1 MRRSEPNTSV
11 HSSKGRLVVTR
22 VAEAVAQVVAV
33 CHEQFRSDPC
43 PEAFEEAE
51 LRVRETMNALAC
63 ELLGAVIEKRD
74 DGASRIER
82 DGQSWFRVAATPR
95 TIMTS
100 LGPLTYRRARYRTST
115 APAHGGLPGAVTA
128 AIYSTVLARPSR
140 SGPTRFRYAGESQSL
155 SRRRARADAEEGVP
169 ARFRIHAIPETDMH
183 DPERD
188 IRDIPLSQLEL
199 SPDNVRKTPA
209 DDSAFTEL
217 KASIA
222 AHGLLENLI
231 AHAMG
236 LGADGIGRYAVIA
249 GGRRLAAMQ
258 ALAAEGTLDEDHP
271 VPCRMIGDIVTAE
284 EVSLAENSV
293 RAAMHPADQVE
304 AFRRLADAGSTAAA
318 IAARFGV
325 SERTVEKRLRLGNAA
340 PVLLEAYRAG
350 EIDLDTLMAFA
361 VTTNQARQSAVWET
375 VSQQGYRPGAWQIKR
390 LLTEDRVPATS
401 AIVRFVGIEAYE
413 ATGGKIDRD
422 LFAEEDERGIW
433 FDDPDLL
440 NKLAID
446 SLQVAARELETR
458 WKWAEAR
465 LDVDWSAT
473 AAFGRVRPQPAEP
486 TDGEKAEIERLRTRN
501 DELANMDDDGWTE
514 ELVEEAD
521 ANETR
526 LDEIEATIEA
536 RAVYRRED
544 IAIAGCIATVG
555 NDGELKLIQGLVRPE
570 DMPARESNDANMA
583 GQDDTGDGE
592 SASSSI
598 EAPTLAAP
606 LASLGDAEAE
616 ARKEAGVGIGLADDL
631 RAIRTAIVKSQLAC
645 DFEAAFDLLLFQ
657 LARGVFASGYHDD
670 ALDIRATETPDRPA
684 MRVNDDAFGTI
695 NVGEK
700 HLEIDRA
707 TQKLDW
713 TGLSDTEAFAELR
726 ALPERDKRTLFAS
739 CVARTL
745 KGQLAFEPKARPE
758 VEATVARLDIDFA
771 AAVRGNRDQL
781 WTADLLWSRLRKDR
795 ILAVARE
802 TLGETWAQAEAKHK
816 KADIAKAMQDAFA
829 HGGDV
834 PAGVTAEGRAAAIAW
849 TPPGFRAFD
858 TGAVDDSALAD
869 DEGTTAPEPQP
880 SKIDTPLENALEH
893 SSVDPSG
900 ADGEARQDDAT
911 EADALPGDDPEP
923 TPVEATRPINVSVP
937 GIVESIDAPA
947 VAERRAAAIASAMNA
962 DATLPVAASAPEVAG
977 PPAADAGGHDV
988 SVEREQVLAPP
999 RGNGHDN
1006 GAELLEIPAF
1016 LRRG

>member
-1 MRRSEPNTSV
+1 
-11 HSSKGRLVVTR
+11 
-22 VAEAVAQVVAV
+22 
-33 CHEQFRSDPC
+33 
-43 PEAFEEAE
+43 
-51 LRVRETMNALAC
+51 
-63 ELLGAVIEKRD
+63 
-74 DGASRIER
+74 
-82 DGQSWFRVAATPR
+82 
-95 TIMTS
+95 
-100 LGPLTYRRARYRTST
+100 
-115 APAHGGLPGAVTA
+115 
-128 AIYSTVLARPSR
+128 
-140 SGPTRFRYAGESQSL
+140 
-155 SRRRARADAEEGVP
+155 
-169 ARFRIHAIPETDMH
+169 MH
-183 DPERD
+183 DPESD

-199 SPDNVRKTPA
+199 SPCNVRKTPA
-209 DDSAFTEL
+209 DASAFTEL

-231 AHAMG
+231 ARSVG
-236 LGADGIGRYAVIA
+236 PGADGIERYAVIA

-258 ALAAEGTLDEDHP
+258 ALAAEGALEEDHP
-271 VPCRMIGDIVTAE
+271 VPYRMIEDIVAAE

-325 SERTVEKRLRLGNAA
+325 SERTVEKRLQLGNAA
-340 PVLLEAYRAG
+340 PVLLQAYRAG
-350 EIDLDTLMAFA
+350 EIDLETLMAFA
-361 VTTNQARQSAVWET
+361 VTTDQARQTAVWAA
-375 VSQQGYRPGAWQIKR
+375 VSQQGYRPGIWQIKR

-401 AIVRFVGIEAYE
+401 AIARFVGIEAYE
-413 ATGGKIDRD
+413 AAGGRIDRD

-433 FDDPDLL
+433 FDDPELL
-440 NKLAID
+440 NKLAMD

-501 DELANMDDDGWTE
+501 DELANLDDDGWTE

-526 LDEIEATIEA
+526 LDEIEAAIDA

-570 DMPARESNDANMA
+570 DMPAREPNDANMA

-606 LASLGDAEAE
+606 LASPGDAEAE

-631 RAIRTAIVKSQLAC
+631 RAIRTAIVKSQLAS
-645 DFEAAFDLLLFQ
+645 DFDAAFDLLLFQ
-657 LARGVFASGYHDD
+657 LARGVFTNGYHDD
-670 ALDIRATETPDRPA
+670 ALDIRAAETPDRPA

-700 HLEIDRA
+700 HLELDRA
-707 TQKLDW
+707 GQKLDW
-713 TGLSDTEAFAELR
+713 TGLSDDEAFPELR
-726 ALPERDKRTLFAS
+726 ALPERDKRALFSS

-758 VEATVARLDIDFA
+758 VKATVARLDIDFA
-771 AAVRGNRDQL
+771 AAVRGNNDQV
-781 WTADLLWSRLRKDR
+781 WTADLLWSRLRTDR
-795 ILAVARE
+795 ILAIARG
-802 TLGETWAQAEAKHK
+802 TLGETWTQAETKQK

-829 HGGDV
+829 HGDGV

-858 TGAVDDSALAD
+858 TGTVDDSGAAD
-869 DEGTTAPEPQP
+869 DPGTTAPEPQP
-880 SKIDTPLENALEH
+880 TVADTPLGGTPEDDGDDVNGGP
-893 SSVDPSG
+893 DPSG
-900 ADGEARQDDAT
+900 VDADTPQAWAPEDGTLPDNDA
-911 EADALPGDDPEP
+911 DPV
-923 TPVEATRPINVSVP
+923 PVEAPRPMNARVHSV
-937 GIVESIDAPA
+937 VESIDAPA
-947 VAERRAAAIASAMNA
+947 VAERRAAALASNVNA
-962 DATLPVAASAPEVAG
+962 NATL
-977 PPAADAGGHDV
+977 
-988 SVEREQVLAPP
+988 SVEREQILAPP

-1006 GAELLEIPAF
+1006 KAELLEIPAF

>member
-1 MRRSEPNTSV
+1 
-11 HSSKGRLVVTR
+11 
-22 VAEAVAQVVAV
+22 
-33 CHEQFRSDPC
+33 
-43 PEAFEEAE
+43 
-51 LRVRETMNALAC
+51 
-63 ELLGAVIEKRD
+63 
-74 DGASRIER
+74 
-82 DGQSWFRVAATPR
+82 
-95 TIMTS
+95 
-100 LGPLTYRRARYRTST
+100 
-115 APAHGGLPGAVTA
+115 
-128 AIYSTVLARPSR
+128 
-140 SGPTRFRYAGESQSL
+140 
-155 SRRRARADAEEGVP
+155 
-169 ARFRIHAIPETDMH
+169 MH

-188 IRDIPLSQLEL
+188 ISNIPLSQLEL

-209 DDSAFTEL
+209 DASAFTEL

-231 AHAMG
+231 ARAMEPG
-236 LGADGIGRYAVIA
+236 TDCVARYAVIA

-258 ALAAEGTLDEDHP
+258 ALAAEGTLDEDHL
-271 VPCRMIGDIVTAE
+271 VPCRMIGAIVAAE

-304 AFRRLADAGSTAAA
+304 AFRRLADAGSTAGA

-361 VTTNQARQSAVWET
+361 VTTNQARQTAVWET

-390 LLTEDRVPATS
+390 LLTEDRLPATS
-401 AIVRFVGIEAYE
+401 AIARFVGIESYE
-413 ATGGKIDRD
+413 AAGGRIDRD

-440 NKLAID
+440 NKLAMD
-446 SLQVAARELETR
+446 SLQAEARELKTR
-458 WKWAEAR
+458 WKCAEAR
-465 LDVDWSAT
+465 LDMDWSAT
-473 AAFGRVRPQPAEP
+473 AAFGRVRPRLAEP
-486 TDGEKAEIERLRTRN
+486 TDGEKAEIERLRTHN

-514 ELVEEAD
+514 ELVEEAES
-521 ANETR
+521 NETR
-526 LDEIEATIEA
+526 LDEIEAMIEA
-536 RAVYRRED
+536 RAIYRRED

-570 DMPARESNDANMA
+570 DMPAREAGDAAAA
-583 GQDDTGDGE
+583 GHDDTADGE
-592 SASSSI
+592 EPFSGI
-598 EAPTLAAP
+598 DAPTFVAP
-606 LASLGDAEAE
+606 LASPGDAEAE

-657 LARGVFASGYHDD
+657 LARSVFTNGYHDD
-670 ALDIRATETPDRPA
+670 ALEIRAAETPDRPA
-684 MRVNDDAFGTI
+684 MRFNDDAFGTI

-707 TQKLDW
+707 AQKLDW

-726 ALPERDKRTLFAS
+726 ALPEQDKRTLFAS

-745 KGQLAFEPKARPE
+745 TGQLAFEPTARPE

-771 AAVRGNRDQL
+771 AAVRGNTDQV

-802 TLGETWAQAEAKHK
+802 TLGETWAQAEAKQK

-829 HGGDV
+829 HGGGV

-858 TGAVDDSALAD
+858 TGAVDDSASAD
-869 DEGTTAPEPQP
+869 DERKAASDPQPAAADMPLEDAPE
-880 SKIDTPLENALEH
+880 DDGDD
-893 SSVDPSG
+893 VDGGANPSG
-900 ADGEARQDDAT
+900 TDSDTSQSEAP
-911 EADALPGDDPEP
+911 EADALPDNDPEP
-923 TPVEATRPINVSVP
+923 TPVEATRRPMNVSVP
-937 GIVESIDAPA
+937 CIVESNDAPA
-947 VAERRAAAIASAMNA
+947 VAEHRATALASAMNV
-962 DATLPVAASAPEVAG
+962 DATVPVAASAPEVAG
-977 PPAADAGGHDV
+977 PPAADAGDHDV
-988 SVEREQVLAPP
+988 PVEPEQVLAPP

-1006 GAELLEIPAF
+1006 KAALLEIPAF

>member
-1 MRRSEPNTSV
+1 MS
-11 HSSKGRLVVTR
+11 
-22 VAEAVAQVVAV
+22 
-33 CHEQFRSDPC
+33 
-43 PEAFEEAE
+43 
-51 LRVRETMNALAC
+51 
-63 ELLGAVIEKRD
+63 
-74 DGASRIER
+74 
-82 DGQSWFRVAATPR
+82 
-95 TIMTS
+95 
-100 LGPLTYRRARYRTST
+100 
-115 APAHGGLPGAVTA
+115 
-128 AIYSTVLARPSR
+128 
-140 SGPTRFRYAGESQSL
+140 
-155 SRRRARADAEEGVP
+155 
-169 ARFRIHAIPETDMH
+169 
-183 DPERD
+183 ERD

-199 SPDNVRKTPA
+199 SPGNVRKTPA
-209 DDSAFTEL
+209 DASAFTEL

-231 AHAMG
+231 ARSMG
-236 LGADGIGRYAVIA
+236 PGADGPGRYAVIA

-271 VPCRMIGDIVTAE
+271 VPCRIIGNIVAAE
-284 EVSLAENSV
+284 EVSLAENTV

-361 VTTNQARQSAVWET
+361 VTTDQARQNAVWAA
-375 VSQQGYRPGAWQIKR
+375 VNQQGYRPGAWQIKR
-390 LLTEDRVPATS
+390 LLTEDRVPATA
-401 AIVRFVGIEAYE
+401 AIVRFVGLEAYE
-413 ATGGKIDRD
+413 AAGGRIDRD

-440 NKLAID
+440 NKLAMD
-446 SLQVAARELETR
+446 SLQAAARELETR

-514 ELVEEAD
+514 ELVEEAES
-521 ANETR
+521 NETR
-526 LDEIEATIEA
+526 LDEIEATIEV

-570 DMPARESNDANMA
+570 DMPAREA
-583 GQDDTGDGE
+583 GAGGHDDTGDEENTISG
-592 SASSSI
+592 I
-598 EAPTLAAP
+598 DAPTFMVP
-606 LASLGDAEAE
+606 LASPGDAEAE
-616 ARKEAGVGIGLADDL
+616 ARKEAGVGIGLADDM

-657 LARGVFASGYHDD
+657 LARSVFTSGYHDD

-684 MRVNDDAFGTI
+684 MRVNDDAFGDI

-726 ALPERDKRTLFAS
+726 ALPEQNKRTLFAS
-739 CVARTL
+739 CVARML

-771 AAVRGNRDQL
+771 AAVRGNRDQV

-795 ILAVARE
+795 ILAIARE
-802 TLGETWAQAEAKHK
+802 TLGETWAQAETKQK

-829 HGGDV
+829 HGDDV
-834 PAGVTAEGRAAAIAW
+834 PAGVTAEGHAAAIAW

-858 TGAVDDSALAD
+858 TVAVDGSGAAD
-869 DEGTTAPEPQP
+869 DTGTTAPEPQP
-880 SKIDTPLENALEH
+880 TAADTPLGGAPEDDGGGA
-893 SSVDPSG
+893 DPSG
-900 ADGEARQDDAT
+900 ADGDTSPSGVPEAG
-911 EADALPGDDPEP
+911 ALPDNDADPA
-923 TPVEATRPINVSVP
+923 PVDAQQPMNARVHSM
-937 GIVESIDAPA
+937 VESIDTPA
-947 VAERRAAAIASAMNA
+947 VAERRAAALASAKNSNAAPPVATSFPEAADPPTGDTSPSGVPEVDALPDKDADPAPVEAQQPMNARVHSVVESIDTPAVAERRAAALASNVNA
-962 DATLPVAASAPEVAG
+962 DATP
-977 PPAADAGGHDV
+977 

-999 RGNGHDN
+999 CGNGHDN
-1006 GAELLEIPAF
+1006 KAELLEIPAF

>member
-1 MRRSEPNTSV
+1 
-11 HSSKGRLVVTR
+11 
-22 VAEAVAQVVAV
+22 
-33 CHEQFRSDPC
+33 
-43 PEAFEEAE
+43 
-51 LRVRETMNALAC
+51 
-63 ELLGAVIEKRD
+63 
-74 DGASRIER
+74 
-82 DGQSWFRVAATPR
+82 
-95 TIMTS
+95 
-100 LGPLTYRRARYRTST
+100 
-115 APAHGGLPGAVTA
+115 
-128 AIYSTVLARPSR
+128 
-140 SGPTRFRYAGESQSL
+140 
-155 SRRRARADAEEGVP
+155 
-169 ARFRIHAIPETDMH
+169 MH

-188 IRDIPLSQLEL
+188 ISDIPLSQLEL

-209 DDSAFTEL
+209 DDSAFTEF

-231 AHAMG
+231 TRAMEP
-236 LGADGIGRYAVIA
+236 GADGPGRYAVIA

-258 ALAAEGTLDEDHP
+258 ALAAEGALDEDHP
-271 VPCRMIGDIVTAE
+271 VPCRMIGSIVAAE

-361 VTTNQARQSAVWET
+361 VTTDQARQSAVWET

-401 AIVRFVGIEAYE
+401 AIARFVGLETYE
-413 ATGGKIDRD
+413 AAGGRIDRD

-440 NKLAID
+440 NNLAMD
-446 SLQVAARELETR
+446 NLQAAARELETR

-465 LDVDWSAT
+465 LDVDWSVT
-473 AAFGRVRPQPAEP
+473 AAFGRVRPQATKPADE
-486 TDGEKAEIERLRTRN
+486 EKAEIERLRTRN
-501 DELANMDDDGWTE
+501 DELASMDDDGWTE
-514 ELVEEAD
+514 ELVEEAES
-521 ANETR
+521 NETR
-526 LDEIEATIEA
+526 LDEIEAMIEA

-657 LARGVFASGYHDD
+657 LARGVFANGYHDD

-707 TQKLDW
+707 AQKLDW
-713 TGLSDTEAFAELR
+713 AGLPDAEAFAELR

-758 VEATVARLDIDFA
+758 VEATVALLDIDFA
-771 AAVRGNRDQL
+771 AAVRGNRDQV

-802 TLGETWAQAEAKHK
+802 TLGETWAQAEAKQK
-816 KADIAKAMQDAFA
+816 KAEIAKAMQEAFA
-829 HGGDV
+829 HGNGV
-834 PAGVTAEGRAAAIAW
+834 PAGVTADGRAAAIAW

-858 TGAVDDSALAD
+858 TGAVDDSASAD

-880 SKIDTPLENALEH
+880 TVADTPLGDAPEDAGDNADGGA
-893 SSVDPSG
+893 DPSG
-900 ADGEARQDDAT
+900 ADSDTSQSG
-911 EADALPGDDPEP
+911 DPEAGAP
-923 TPVEATRPINVSVP
+923 ADNVADPAQAEAPRPMNARVNSV
-937 GIVESIDAPA
+937 VESIDAPA
-947 VAERRAAAIASAMNA
+947 VADRRATALASAVNA
-962 DATLPVAASAPEVAG
+962 DAAPPVAASAPEAAG
-977 PPAADAGGHDV
+977 ADDHDAMCITIAGDGSNV
-988 SVEREQVLAPP
+988 PVEPEQVMAPP

-1006 GAELLEIPAF
+1006 KAELLEIPAF

>member
-1 MRRSEPNTSV
+1 
-11 HSSKGRLVVTR
+11 
-22 VAEAVAQVVAV
+22 
-33 CHEQFRSDPC
+33 
-43 PEAFEEAE
+43 
-51 LRVRETMNALAC
+51 
-63 ELLGAVIEKRD
+63 
-74 DGASRIER
+74 
-82 DGQSWFRVAATPR
+82 
-95 TIMTS
+95 
-100 LGPLTYRRARYRTST
+100 
-115 APAHGGLPGAVTA
+115 
-128 AIYSTVLARPSR
+128 
-140 SGPTRFRYAGESQSL
+140 
-155 SRRRARADAEEGVP
+155 
-169 ARFRIHAIPETDMH
+169 MH
-183 DPERD
+183 DPERQ

-209 DDSAFTEL
+209 NASAFTEL

-231 AHAMG
+231 ARAMEPG
-236 LGADGIGRYAVIA
+236 PDGPGRYAVIA

-258 ALAAEGTLDEDHP
+258 ALAAEGALDEDHP
-271 VPCRMIGDIVTAE
+271 VPCRMIGAIVAAE
-284 EVSLAENSV
+284 EVSLAENTV

-361 VTTNQARQSAVWET
+361 VTTDHARQSAVWET

-413 ATGGKIDRD
+413 AAGGRIDRD

-514 ELVEEAD
+514 ELVEEAES
-521 ANETR
+521 NETR

-555 NDGELKLIQGLVRPE
+555 NDGKLKLIQGLVRPE
-570 DMPARESNDANMA
+570 DMPARESNDASMA
-583 GQDDTGDGE
+583 GQDDNGDGE
-592 SASSSI
+592 SASSGI
-598 EAPTLAAP
+598 EAPTFVAT
-606 LASLGDAEAE
+606 LASPGDAEAE
-616 ARKEAGVGIGLADDL
+616 ARKKAGVGIGLADDL
-631 RAIRTAIVKSQLAC
+631 RTIRTAIVKSQLAC

-657 LARGVFASGYHDD
+657 LARSVFTSGYHDD
-670 ALDIRATETPDRPA
+670 ALDIRAAETPDRPA
-684 MRVNDDAFGTI
+684 MRVNDDAFGTV

-707 TQKLDW
+707 AQKLDW
-713 TGLSDTEAFAELR
+713 TGLSDDEAFAELR
-726 ALPERDKRTLFAS
+726 ALPEQDKRTLFAS

-771 AAVRGNRDQL
+771 AAVRGNRDQV

-802 TLGETWAQAEAKHK
+802 TLGETWAQAEAKQK
-816 KADIAKAMQDAFA
+816 KAEIAKAMQDAFA
-829 HGGDV
+829 HGDDV

-858 TGAVDDSALAD
+858 TGTAD
-869 DEGTTAPEPQP
+869 DEGAVSDEGITAPEPQP
-880 SKIDTPLENALEH
+880 AVADTPLGDAPEDDGDDADGGA
-893 SSVDPSG
+893 DPSS
-900 ADGEARQDDAT
+900 ADSDTSQSG
-911 EADALPGDDPEP
+911 DPEAGAP
-923 TPVEATRPINVSVP
+923 ADNVADPAPAEAPRPMNARVNSV
-937 GIVESIDAPA
+937 VESINAPA
-947 VAERRAAAIASAMNA
+947 VAERRATALASAVNA
-962 DATLPVAASAPEVAG
+962 DTTPPVAASAPEAAG
-977 PPAADAGGHDV
+977 AGDHDAMRITIAGGGSNV
-988 SVEREQVLAPP
+988 PVEPEQVMAPP

-1006 GAELLEIPAF
+1006 KAELLEIPAF
-1016 LRRG
+1016 LHRG

>member
-1 MRRSEPNTSV
+1 M
-11 HSSKGRLVVTR
+11 
-22 VAEAVAQVVAV
+22 
-33 CHEQFRSDPC
+33 HE
-43 PEAFEEAE
+43 
-51 LRVRETMNALAC
+51 
-63 ELLGAVIEKRD
+63 
-74 DGASRIER
+74 
-82 DGQSWFRVAATPR
+82 
-95 TIMTS
+95 
-100 LGPLTYRRARYRTST
+100 
-115 APAHGGLPGAVTA
+115 
-128 AIYSTVLARPSR
+128 
-140 SGPTRFRYAGESQSL
+140 
-155 SRRRARADAEEGVP
+155 
-169 ARFRIHAIPETDMH
+169 
-183 DPERD
+183 PERD

-209 DDSAFTEL
+209 DASAFTEL

-231 AHAMG
+231 ASSMEPG
-236 LGADGIGRYAVIA
+236 PDGPGRYAVIA

-258 ALAAEGTLDEDHP
+258 ALAAEGALDEDHP
-271 VPCRMIGDIVTAE
+271 VPCRMIGSIVAAE
-284 EVSLAENSV
+284 EVSLAENTV

-350 EIDLDTLMAFA
+350 EIDLETLMAFA
-361 VTTNQARQSAVWET
+361 VTTDQARQSAVWET

-390 LLTEDRVPATS
+390 LLTEDRVSATS
-401 AIVRFVGIEAYE
+401 AIARFVGLEAYE
-413 ATGGKIDRD
+413 AAGGKIDRD

-440 NKLAID
+440 NKLAMD

-458 WKWAEAR
+458 WKWAESR

-536 RAVYRRED
+536 RAVYRRVD

-570 DMPARESNDANMA
+570 DMPARESGEADAA
-583 GQDDTGDGE
+583 GHDDTGDGE
-592 SASSSI
+592 NTISGI
-598 EAPTLAAP
+598 EAPTFVAP
-606 LASLGDAEAE
+606 HASPGDAETE

-645 DFEAAFDLLLFQ
+645 DFDAAFDLLLFQ
-657 LARGVFASGYHDD
+657 LARSVFTSGYHDD
-670 ALDIRATETPDRPA
+670 ALDIRAAETPDRPA
-684 MRVNDDAFGTI
+684 MRVNDDAFGNT

-700 HLEIDRA
+700 RLEIDRA
-707 TQKLDW
+707 AQKLDW
-713 TGLSDTEAFAELR
+713 TGLPDTEAFAELR

-758 VEATVARLDIDFA
+758 VEATVAQLGIDFA
-771 AAVRGNRDQL
+771 SAVRGNRDQV

-795 ILAVARE
+795 ILAIASE
-802 TLGETWAQAEAKHK
+802 TLGEAWAQAEAKQK
-816 KADIAKAMQDAFA
+816 KAEIAKAMQEAFA
-829 HGGDV
+829 HGDGV
-834 PAGVTAEGRAAAIAW
+834 PAGITAERRAAAIAW

-858 TGAVDDSALAD
+858 TGAVDDSASAD
-869 DEGTTAPEPQP
+869 DEGTTAPDLQP
-880 SKIDTPLENALEH
+880 AAADTPLEDAPLGNTPEDGGT
-893 SSVDPSG
+893 DPSG
-900 ADGEARQDDAT
+900 VDAETPQSGARQAGAPADNDA
-911 EADALPGDDPEP
+911 DPA
-923 TPVEATRPINVSVP
+923 PVEAPQIMNAGVHSV
-937 GIVESIDAPA
+937 VESIDAPA
-947 VAERRAAAIASAMNA
+947 VAERRAGPLASAKNS
-962 DATLPVAASAPEVAG
+962 DATPPVAASAPEAADPRAGDAG
-977 PPAADAGGHDV
+977 PGDHDV
-988 SVEREQVLAPP
+988 SVEREQVLAPT
-999 RGNGHDN
+999 RGNGHDSK
-1006 GAELLEIPAF
+1006 AELLEIPAF
-1016 LRRG
+1016 LRRD

>member
-1 MRRSEPNTSV
+1 
-11 HSSKGRLVVTR
+11 
-22 VAEAVAQVVAV
+22 
-33 CHEQFRSDPC
+33 
-43 PEAFEEAE
+43 
-51 LRVRETMNALAC
+51 
-63 ELLGAVIEKRD
+63 
-74 DGASRIER
+74 
-82 DGQSWFRVAATPR
+82 
-95 TIMTS
+95 
-100 LGPLTYRRARYRTST
+100 
-115 APAHGGLPGAVTA
+115 
-128 AIYSTVLARPSR
+128 
-140 SGPTRFRYAGESQSL
+140 
-155 SRRRARADAEEGVP
+155 
-169 ARFRIHAIPETDMH
+169 MH

-217 KASIA
+217 NASIA

-231 AHAMG
+231 ARSMG
-236 LGADGIGRYAVIA
+236 PDTDCVARYAVIA

-258 ALAAEGTLDEDHP
+258 ALAAEGALKEDHP
-271 VPCRMIGDIVTAE
+271 VPCRMIGSIVAAE

-304 AFRRLADAGSTAAA
+304 AFRRLADAGSTTAA
-318 IAARFGV
+318 IAARFGI

-361 VTTNQARQSAVWET
+361 VTTDHARQSAVWET
-375 VSQQGYRPGAWQIKR
+375 VSQQGYRPGAWQIRR
-390 LLTEDRVPATS
+390 LLTEDRVSATS
-401 AIVRFVGIEAYE
+401 AIARFVGIEAYE
-413 ATGGKIDRD
+413 AAGGQIDRD

-440 NKLAID
+440 NNLAMD

-458 WKWAEAR
+458 WKWAEAW

-486 TDGEKAEIERLRTRN
+486 TDQEKAEIERLRTRN
-501 DELANMDDDGWTE
+501 DALANMHDEDWTE
-514 ELVEEAD
+514 KLVEEAD

-570 DMPARESNDANMA
+570 DMPAREA
-583 GQDDTGDGE
+583 GNAGAAGHDDTGDGE
-592 SASSSI
+592 NTISGI
-598 EAPTLAAP
+598 EAPTLTAP
-606 LASLGDAEAE
+606 LASPGDAESE

-657 LARGVFASGYHDD
+657 LARSVFTSGYHDD
-670 ALDIRATETPDRPA
+670 ALDIRAAETPDRPA
-684 MRVNDDAFGTI
+684 LRVNDDAFGTI

-707 TQKLDW
+707 GQKLDW
-713 TGLSDTEAFAELR
+713 TGLPDAEAFAELR

-758 VEATVARLDIDFA
+758 VEATVARLGIDFA
-771 AAVRGNRDQL
+771 AAVRGNRDQV

-795 ILAVARE
+795 ILAIARE
-802 TLGETWAQAEAKHK
+802 TLGETWAQAEAKQK
-816 KADIAKAMQDAFA
+816 KAKIAKAMQDAFA
-829 HGGDV
+829 HVDGV

-858 TGAVDDSALAD
+858 TGTVDDSTSAG
-869 DEGTTAPEPQP
+869 DEGTTAPEPQ
-880 SKIDTPLENALEH
+880 STVADTPLSDAPEDDGDDADGGA
-893 SSVDPSG
+893 DPSG
-900 ADGEARQDDAT
+900 ADSDTSQSG
-911 EADALPGDDPEP
+911 DPEAGAP
-923 TPVEATRPINVSVP
+923 ADNVADPAQAEAQQPMNAGVQSV
-937 GIVESIDAPA
+937 VESIDAPA
-947 VAERRAAAIASAMNA
+947 VADRRAAALASAVNA
-962 DATLPVAASAPEVAG
+962 DATPPIAASAPEAAG
-977 PPAADAGGHDV
+977 AGDLDAMRITIAGAGSNV
-988 SVEREQVLAPP
+988 PVEPEQVKAPP
-999 RGNGHDN
+999 RGNGQDN
-1006 GAELLEIPAF
+1006 KAELLEIPAF

>member
-1 MRRSEPNTSV
+1 
-11 HSSKGRLVVTR
+11 
-22 VAEAVAQVVAV
+22 
-33 CHEQFRSDPC
+33 
-43 PEAFEEAE
+43 
-51 LRVRETMNALAC
+51 
-63 ELLGAVIEKRD
+63 
-74 DGASRIER
+74 
-82 DGQSWFRVAATPR
+82 
-95 TIMTS
+95 
-100 LGPLTYRRARYRTST
+100 
-115 APAHGGLPGAVTA
+115 
-128 AIYSTVLARPSR
+128 
-140 SGPTRFRYAGESQSL
+140 
-155 SRRRARADAEEGVP
+155 
-169 ARFRIHAIPETDMH
+169 MH
-183 DPERD
+183 DPERE

-209 DDSAFTEL
+209 DASAFSEL

-231 AHAMG
+231 ARSMEP
-236 LGADGIGRYAVIA
+236 GADGPERYAVIA

-258 ALAAEGTLDEDHP
+258 ALAAGGALEEDHP
-271 VPCRMIGDIVTAE
+271 VPCRMIGSIVAAE

-361 VTTNQARQSAVWET
+361 VTTDQARQSAVWAA

-401 AIVRFVGIEAYE
+401 AIARFVGIEAYE
-413 ATGGKIDRD
+413 AAGGKVDRD

-433 FDDPDLL
+433 LDDPDLL
-440 NKLAID
+440 NKLAMD
-446 SLQVAARELETR
+446 SLQAAARELETR
-458 WKWAEAR
+458 WKWTEAR

-473 AAFGRVRPQPAEP
+473 ATFGRVRPQPAEP
-486 TDGEKAEIERLRTRN
+486 TDEEKAEIERHRIRN

-521 ANETR
+521 TNETR
-526 LDEIEATIEA
+526 LDEIEATIAA

-570 DMPARESNDANMA
+570 DMPAREAGDADA
-583 GQDDTGDGE
+583 DGHDDTGDEENTISG
-592 SASSSI
+592 I
-598 EAPTLAAP
+598 NAPTFMAP
-606 LASLGDAEAE
+606 LASPGDAEAE

-657 LARGVFASGYHDD
+657 LARSVFTTGYHDD

-684 MRVNDDAFGTI
+684 MRVNDDAFGDI

-707 TQKLDW
+707 VQKLDW
-713 TGLSDTEAFAELR
+713 TGLSNTEAFAELR
-726 ALPERDKRTLFAS
+726 ALPEADKRTLFAS

-745 KGQLAFEPKARPE
+745 KGQLAFEPKARAE

-771 AAVRGNRDQL
+771 AAVRGNRDQV

-795 ILAVARE
+795 ILAIARR
-802 TLGETWAQAEAKHK
+802 TLGETWAQAEAKQK
-816 KADIAKAMQDAFA
+816 KADIAKAMEDAFA
-829 HGGDV
+829 HGDGI
-834 PAGVTAEGRAAAIAW
+834 PAGVTTDGRAAAIAW

-858 TGAVDDSALAD
+858 TGTVDESTSTD
-869 DEGTTAPEPQP
+869 DKGTTAPKPQP
-880 SKIDTPLENALEH
+880 SKIDTPLEDALEH

-900 ADGEARQDDAT
+900 ADGEAPQDDAA
-911 EADALPGDDPEP
+911 EADTLPDNDADPV
-923 TPVEATRPINVSVP
+923 PVEAQQLMNASVHSV
-937 GIVESIDAPA
+937 VESIDAPA
-947 VAERRAAAIASAMNA
+947 VAERHATALASAANA
-962 DATLPVAASAPEVAG
+962 DATPPVAASAPE
-977 PPAADAGGHDV
+977 PADHDAGRITIAGGGHEV
-988 SVEREQVLAPP
+988 SVEREQVLASP

-1006 GAELLEIPAF
+1006 KAALLEIPAF

>member
-1 MRRSEPNTSV
+1 
-11 HSSKGRLVVTR
+11 
-22 VAEAVAQVVAV
+22 
-33 CHEQFRSDPC
+33 
-43 PEAFEEAE
+43 
-51 LRVRETMNALAC
+51 
-63 ELLGAVIEKRD
+63 
-74 DGASRIER
+74 
-82 DGQSWFRVAATPR
+82 
-95 TIMTS
+95 
-100 LGPLTYRRARYRTST
+100 
-115 APAHGGLPGAVTA
+115 
-128 AIYSTVLARPSR
+128 
-140 SGPTRFRYAGESQSL
+140 
-155 SRRRARADAEEGVP
+155 
-169 ARFRIHAIPETDMH
+169 MH

-199 SPDNVRKTPA
+199 SPCNVRKTPA
-209 DDSAFTEL
+209 DASAFTEL

-231 AHAMG
+231 ARSMG
-236 LGADGIGRYAVIA
+236 PGADGIGRYAVIA

-258 ALAAEGTLDEDHP
+258 ALAAEGALEEDHP
-271 VPCRMIGDIVTAE
+271 VPCRMIEDIVAAE

-340 PVLLEAYRAG
+340 PVLLEAYREG
-350 EIDLDTLMAFA
+350 EIDLETLMAFA
-361 VTTNQARQSAVWET
+361 VTTDQARQNAVWET
-375 VSQQGYRPGAWQIKR
+375 VGQQGYRPGAWQIKR
-390 LLTEDRVPATS
+390 LLTEDRVLATS
-401 AIVRFVGIEAYE
+401 AIARFVGIEAYE
-413 ATGGKIDRD
+413 AAGGRIDRD

-440 NKLAID
+440 NNLAMD
-446 SLQVAARELETR
+446 SLQAAARELKTR

-473 AAFGRVRPQPAEP
+473 ASFGRVRPQPAKP
-486 TDGEKAEIERLRTRN
+486 TDEEKAEIERLRTRN

-514 ELVEEAD
+514 ELVEEAES
-521 ANETR
+521 NETR
-526 LDEIEATIEA
+526 LDEIEAIIEA

-570 DMPARESNDANMA
+570 DMPARESGDADAA
-583 GQDDTGDGE
+583 GHADTADGE
-592 SASSSI
+592 ENTISGI
-598 EAPTLAAP
+598 DAPTFAAP
-606 LASLGDAEAE
+606 LASPGDAEAE

-657 LARGVFASGYHDD
+657 LARSVFTSGYHDD
-670 ALDIRATETPDRPA
+670 ALDIRAAETPDRPA
-684 MRVNDDAFGTI
+684 LRVNDDAFGTI

-707 TQKLDW
+707 GQKLDW
-713 TGLSDTEAFAELR
+713 TGLPDAEAFAELR

-758 VEATVARLDIDFA
+758 VEATVARLGIDFA
-771 AAVRGNRDQL
+771 AAVRGNRDQV

-795 ILAVARE
+795 ILAIARE
-802 TLGETWAQAEAKHK
+802 TLGETWAQAEAKQK
-816 KADIAKAMQDAFA
+816 KAEIAKAMQDAFA
-829 HGGDV
+829 HVDGV

-858 TGAVDDSALAD
+858 TGAVDDSASAD

-880 SKIDTPLENALEH
+880 LKIDTPSTDAAEH
-893 SSVDPSG
+893 SGADPSG
-900 ADGEARQDDAT
+900 ADGDTSQSGAPEDGT
-911 EADALPGDDPEP
+911 LPDNDSDPA
-923 TPVEATRPINVSVP
+923 PVEAEKPMNAGVQSV
-937 GIVESIDAPA
+937 VESIDAPA
-947 VAERRAAAIASAMNA
+947 VADRRAAALASAVNA
-962 DATLPVAASAPEVAG
+962 DATPPVAASVPEAAG
-977 PPAADAGGHDV
+977 AGDHDAMRITIAGGGHDV
-988 SVEREQVLAPP
+988 SVEPEQVLASP

-1006 GAELLEIPAF
+1006 KAELLEIPAF

>member
-1 MRRSEPNTSV
+1 M
-11 HSSKGRLVVTR
+11 
-22 VAEAVAQVVAV
+22 
-33 CHEQFRSDPC
+33 
-43 PEAFEEAE
+43 
-51 LRVRETMNALAC
+51 
-63 ELLGAVIEKRD
+63 
-74 DGASRIER
+74 
-82 DGQSWFRVAATPR
+82 
-95 TIMTS
+95 
-100 LGPLTYRRARYRTST
+100 
-115 APAHGGLPGAVTA
+115 
-128 AIYSTVLARPSR
+128 
-140 SGPTRFRYAGESQSL
+140 
-155 SRRRARADAEEGVP
+155 
-169 ARFRIHAIPETDMH
+169 
-183 DPERD
+183 
-188 IRDIPLSQLEL
+188 
-199 SPDNVRKTPA
+199 
-209 DDSAFTEL
+209 
-217 KASIA
+217 
-222 AHGLLENLI
+222 
-231 AHAMG
+231 
-236 LGADGIGRYAVIA
+236 RYAVIA
-249 GGRRLAAMQ
+249 GGRRLAVMQ
-258 ALAAEGTLDEDHP
+258 ALAAEGALDEDHP
-271 VPCRMIGDIVTAE
+271 VPCRMIGGIVAPE

-361 VTTNQARQSAVWET
+361 VTTDQARQNAVWAA

-390 LLTEDRVPATS
+390 LLTEDRVSATS
-401 AIVRFVGIEAYE
+401 AVARFVGIEAYE
-413 ATGGKIDRD
+413 AAGGRIDRD

-440 NKLAID
+440 NKLAMD

-473 AAFGRVRPQPAEP
+473 ASFRAGASATGRADRR
-486 TDGEKAEIERLRTRN
+486 GEGRDRTLDRTRN

-521 ANETR
+521 ANEDAPGRDRGRDRRPRGLPARGYRYRRVHRHHRQRWRTQTDPGPGR
-526 LDEIEATIEA
+526 ARGHA
-536 RAVYRRED
+536 RARSRRCGRGRTRRYRRR
-544 IAIAGCIATVG
+544 
-555 NDGELKLIQGLVRPE
+555 GERQ
-570 DMPARESNDANMA
+570 S
-583 GQDDTGDGE
+583 
-592 SASSSI
+592 
-598 EAPTLAAP
+598 PTSRLPHFAAP
-606 LASLGDAEAE
+606 LASPGDAEAE

-657 LARGVFASGYHDD
+657 LARGVFTNGYHDD
-670 ALDIRATETPDRPA
+670 ALDIRAVETPDRPA
-684 MRVNDDAFGTI
+684 MRVNDDAFGDI
-695 NVGEK
+695 NIGEK
-700 HLEIDRA
+700 HLEIDSA
-707 TQKLDW
+707 AQKLDW

-758 VEATVARLDIDFA
+758 VEATVARLGIDFA
-771 AAVRGNRDQL
+771 AAVRGNSDQL

-795 ILAVARE
+795 ILAIARE
-802 TLGETWAQAEAKHK
+802 TLGETWAQAEAKQK

-829 HGGDV
+829 HGDGV

-858 TGAVDDSALAD
+858 TGAVDDSASAD

-880 SKIDTPLENALEH
+880 SKIDTPSVDALEH
-893 SSVDPSG
+893 SSVDPSA
-900 ADGEARQDDAT
+900 ADGEAPQDDAM
-911 EADALPGDDPEP
+911 EADALPGAAAAP
-923 TPVEATRPINVSVP
+923 TPVEAQQPMNARVHSV
-937 GIVESIDAPA
+937 VESIDAPA
-947 VAERRAAAIASAMNA
+947 VAECRAAALASGMNA
-962 DATLPVAASAPEVAG
+962 DATPPVAASAPEAAD
-977 PPAADAGGHDV
+977 PPAGDAGAGDHDV

-999 RGNGHDN
+999 RGNGRDDN
-1006 GAELLEIPAF
+1006 AGLLEIPAF

>member
-1 MRRSEPNTSV
+1 
-11 HSSKGRLVVTR
+11 
-22 VAEAVAQVVAV
+22 
-33 CHEQFRSDPC
+33 
-43 PEAFEEAE
+43 
-51 LRVRETMNALAC
+51 
-63 ELLGAVIEKRD
+63 
-74 DGASRIER
+74 
-82 DGQSWFRVAATPR
+82 
-95 TIMTS
+95 
-100 LGPLTYRRARYRTST
+100 
-115 APAHGGLPGAVTA
+115 
-128 AIYSTVLARPSR
+128 
-140 SGPTRFRYAGESQSL
+140 
-155 SRRRARADAEEGVP
+155 
-169 ARFRIHAIPETDMH
+169 MH

-209 DDSAFTEL
+209 DTSAFTEL

-231 AHAMG
+231 ARAMEPS
-236 LGADGIGRYAVIA
+236 ADGIGRYTVIA

-258 ALAAEGTLDEDHP
+258 ALAAEGALEEDHP
-271 VPCRMIGDIVTAE
+271 VPCRMIGGIVAAE
-284 EVSLAENSV
+284 EVSLAENMV

-340 PVLLEAYRAG
+340 PVLLEAYRAD
-350 EIDLDTLMAFA
+350 EIDLETLMAFA
-361 VTTNQARQSAVWET
+361 VTTDRARQTAVWET

-401 AIVRFVGIEAYE
+401 AIARFVDIEAYE
-413 ATGGKIDRD
+413 AAGGRIDRD

-433 FDDPDLL
+433 FDDPNLL
-440 NKLAID
+440 NKLAMD
-446 SLQVAARELETR
+446 SLQAVARELETR

-465 LDVDWSAT
+465 LDMDSNAT
-473 AAFGRVRPQPAEP
+473 ASFGRVRPQPAEP
-486 TDGEKAEIERLRTRN
+486 TDEEKAEIERLRTRN
-501 DELANMDDDGWTE
+501 DELANMDDGGWTE
-514 ELVEEAD
+514 ELAEEAES
-521 ANETR
+521 NETR
-526 LDEIEATIEA
+526 LDEIEAMIEA

-544 IAIAGCIATVG
+544 IAIAGCTATVG

-570 DMPARESNDANMA
+570 DMPAREA
-583 GQDDTGDGE
+583 GAAGHDDTGDEENIISG
-592 SASSSI
+592 I
-598 EAPTLAAP
+598 DAPTFVAP
-606 LASLGDAEAE
+606 LASPGDAEAE

-657 LARGVFASGYHDD
+657 LARSVFTSGYHDD
-670 ALDIRATETPDRPA
+670 ALDIRAAETPDRPA
-684 MRVNDDAFGTI
+684 LRVNDDAFGTI

-707 TQKLDW
+707 GQKLDW
-713 TGLSDTEAFAELR
+713 TGLPDAEAFAELR

-758 VEATVARLDIDFA
+758 VEATVARLGIDFA
-771 AAVRGNRDQL
+771 AAVRGNRDQV

-795 ILAVARE
+795 ILAIARE
-802 TLGETWAQAEAKHK
+802 TLGETWAQAEAKQK
-816 KADIAKAMQDAFA
+816 KAEIAKAMQDAFA
-829 HGGDV
+829 HVDGV

-858 TGAVDDSALAD
+858 TGAVDDSASAD

-880 SKIDTPLENALEH
+880 AVADTPLGDTPEDDGDAADGGA
-893 SSVDPSG
+893 DPSG
-900 ADGEARQDDAT
+900 ADSNTSQSG
-911 EADALPGDDPEP
+911 DPEAGAP
-923 TPVEATRPINVSVP
+923 ADNVADPAPAEAQQPMNAGVQSV
-937 GIVESIDAPA
+937 VESIDVPA
-947 VAERRAAAIASAMNA
+947 VADRRAAALAAAVNA
-962 DATLPVAASAPEVAG
+962 DAAPPVAASAPEAAG
-977 PPAADAGGHDV
+977 AGDHDAMRITIAGGGSNV
-988 SVEREQVLAPP
+988 PVEPEQGMAPP

>member
-1 MRRSEPNTSV
+1 
-11 HSSKGRLVVTR
+11 
-22 VAEAVAQVVAV
+22 
-33 CHEQFRSDPC
+33 
-43 PEAFEEAE
+43 
-51 LRVRETMNALAC
+51 
-63 ELLGAVIEKRD
+63 
-74 DGASRIER
+74 
-82 DGQSWFRVAATPR
+82 
-95 TIMTS
+95 
-100 LGPLTYRRARYRTST
+100 
-115 APAHGGLPGAVTA
+115 
-128 AIYSTVLARPSR
+128 
-140 SGPTRFRYAGESQSL
+140 
-155 SRRRARADAEEGVP
+155 
-169 ARFRIHAIPETDMH
+169 MH

-199 SPDNVRKTPA
+199 SPCNVRKTPA
-209 DDSAFTEL
+209 DASAFTEL

-231 AHAMG
+231 ARSMG
-236 LGADGIGRYAVIA
+236 PGADGIGRYAVIA

-258 ALAAEGTLDEDHP
+258 ALAAEGALEEGHP
-271 VPCRMIGDIVTAE
+271 VPCRMIGGIVAAE

-304 AFRRLADAGSTAAA
+304 AFRRLADAGGTAAA

-350 EIDLDTLMAFA
+350 EIDLETLMAFA
-361 VTTNQARQSAVWET
+361 VTTDHARQNAVWET

-390 LLTEDRVPATS
+390 LLTEDRVLATS
-401 AIVRFVGIEAYE
+401 AIARFVGIEAYE
-413 ATGGKIDRD
+413 AAGGRIDRD

-440 NKLAID
+440 NKLAMD
-446 SLQVAARELETR
+446 SLQAAARELKTR

-473 AAFGRVRPQPAEP
+473 ASFGRVRPQPAEP

-501 DELANMDDDGWTE
+501 DELASMDDDGWTE

-536 RAVYRRED
+536 RAVYQRED
-544 IAIAGCIATVG
+544 IAIAGCIATIG

-570 DMPARESNDANMA
+570 DMPAHASEDADAA

-592 SASSSI
+592 SASSGI
-598 EAPTLAAP
+598 EAPTFVATLAP
-606 LASLGDAEAE
+606 PGDAEAE

-631 RAIRTAIVKSQLAC
+631 RTIRTAIVKSQLAC
-645 DFEAAFDLLLFQ
+645 DFDAAFDLLLFQ
-657 LARGVFASGYHDD
+657 LARSVFTSGYHDD
-670 ALDIRATETPDRPA
+670 ALDIRAAETPDRPA

-707 TQKLDW
+707 AQELDW
-713 TGLSDTEAFAELR
+713 AGRPDDEAFAELR

-771 AAVRGNRDQL
+771 SAVRGNRDQI
-781 WTADLLWSRLRKDR
+781 WTADLLWSRLCKDR
-795 ILAVARE
+795 ILAIARE
-802 TLGETWAQAEAKHK
+802 TLGETWAQAEAKQK

-829 HGGDV
+829 HGDGV
-834 PAGVTAEGRAAAIAW
+834 PAGVTAEGRAAAVAW

-858 TGAVDDSALAD
+858 IGAVDGSGATD
-869 DEGTTAPEPQP
+869 DTGTTVPEPQP
-880 SKIDTPLENALEH
+880 AAVDTPLGDAPEDGGDDANSGA
-893 SSVDPSG
+893 DPSG
-900 ADGEARQDDAT
+900 ADAETPEAGDPQAG
-911 EADALPGDDPEP
+911 ALPDNDADPA
-923 TPVEATRPINVSVP
+923 PVEAPQPMNAGVQSV
-937 GIVESIDAPA
+937 VESFDAPA
-947 VAERRAAAIASAMNA
+947 VAERRAAAGDH
-962 DATLPVAASAPEVAG
+962 DAVRITI
-977 PPAADAGGHDV
+977 AGGGQDV
-988 SVEREQVLAPP
+988 SAEREQVLAPP

-1006 GAELLEIPAF
+1006 KAELLEIPAF

>member
-1 MRRSEPNTSV
+1 
-11 HSSKGRLVVTR
+11 
-22 VAEAVAQVVAV
+22 
-33 CHEQFRSDPC
+33 
-43 PEAFEEAE
+43 
-51 LRVRETMNALAC
+51 
-63 ELLGAVIEKRD
+63 
-74 DGASRIER
+74 
-82 DGQSWFRVAATPR
+82 
-95 TIMTS
+95 
-100 LGPLTYRRARYRTST
+100 
-115 APAHGGLPGAVTA
+115 
-128 AIYSTVLARPSR
+128 
-140 SGPTRFRYAGESQSL
+140 
-155 SRRRARADAEEGVP
+155 
-169 ARFRIHAIPETDMH
+169 MH

-209 DDSAFTEL
+209 DYSAFTEL
-217 KASIA
+217 KASID

-231 AHAMG
+231 ARSMG
-236 LGADGIGRYAVIA
+236 PGTGCIARYAVIA

-258 ALAAEGTLDEDHP
+258 ALAADGALEEDHP
-271 VPCRMIGDIVTAE
+271 VPCRMIGSIVAAE

-361 VTTNQARQSAVWET
+361 VTTDQAHQNAVWET

-401 AIVRFVGIEAYE
+401 AIARFVGLEAYE
-413 ATGGKIDRD
+413 ATGGKIDHD

-440 NKLAID
+440 NKLAMD
-446 SLQVAARELETR
+446 SLQAVARELETL

-514 ELVEEAD
+514 ELVEEAES
-521 ANETR
+521 NETR
-526 LDEIEATIEA
+526 LDEIEAMIEA

-616 ARKEAGVGIGLADDL
+616 ARKEVGVGIGLADDL

-657 LARGVFASGYHDD
+657 LARGVFANGYHDD

-707 TQKLDW
+707 AQKLDW
-713 TGLSDTEAFAELR
+713 AGLPDAEAFAELR

-771 AAVRGNRDQL
+771 AAVRGNRDQV

-795 ILAVARE
+795 ILAIARE
-802 TLGETWAQAEAKHK
+802 TLGETWALAEAKQK
-816 KADIAKAMQDAFA
+816 KADIAKAMEDAFA
-829 HGGDV
+829 HGNGV
-834 PAGVTAEGRAAAIAW
+834 PAGITAEGRAAAIAW

-858 TGAVDDSALAD
+858 TGNVDDRASAD

-880 SKIDTPLENALEH
+880 SKIDMPSVDALEH

-900 ADGEARQDDAT
+900 PDSEAPQDDAT
-911 EADALPGDDPEP
+911 EANALRGDDPEP
-923 TPVEATRPINVSVP
+923 TPVEAQQPMNARVHSV
-937 GIVESIDAPA
+937 VESIDAPA
-947 VAERRAAAIASAMNA
+947 AAKRRAAALASAVNA
-962 DATLPVAASAPEVAG
+962 DATP
-977 PPAADAGGHDV
+977 